1 MKITGSAL
9 RRERVPLSRPYAV
22 ANHATDAAAMV
33 LLQLR
38 TDGPTLG
45 LGAATPEPEVNG
57 DTDAAANDQLA
68 AVLDELR
75 GRDVAPPAQFGDVLQ
90 QLRSPGAR
98 MALDIALHDLW
109 ATAAGVPL
117 CELLGR
123 VHRELPTSVTIGIGD
138 VAATLAEAREYTG
151 RGFTVLKVKIGQDLA
166 LDVERLVRLREQVGD
181 AIAIRVDGNVG
192 YRPPQL
198 LELLRATRSL
208 GLEFVEQPLP
218 PDLVDAQ
225 RALPPAL
232 VATLMAD
239 ESLHDLA
246 DAQTLAQAPRPFG
259 LFNVKLVKCGG
270 IAAARAIA
278 AVAADAGIGL
288 MWGCMDESRIA
299 IAAALHAALA
309 CPATRYLDL
318 DGHLDLSTDFAT
330 GGFTL
335 ARGVL
340 RPLDRPGLGLRH
352 RRPGAG
358 ATG

>member
-38 TDGPTLG
+38 TDGPAIG

-57 DTDAAANDQLA
+57 DTDAAAHDQLA
-68 AVLDELR
+68 AVLDDLR
-75 GRDVAPPAQFGDVLQ
+75 GRDVAPPEQFGDVLQ
-90 QLRSPGAR
+90 RLRSPGAR

-109 ATAAGVPL
+109 ATAAGRPL

-123 VHRELPTSVTIGIGD
+123 AHRELPTSVTIGIRD
-138 VAATLAEAREYTG
+138 VAATLAEAQEYTD
-151 RGFTVLKVKIGQDLA
+151 RGFTALKVKIGQDLA
-166 LDVERLVRLREQVGD
+166 LDVERLARVRERVGP
-181 AIAIRVDGNVG
+181 AIAIRVDANVG

-198 LELLRATRSL
+198 LELLRATASL
-208 GLEFVEQPLP
+208 GIEFFEQPLP
-218 PDLVDAQ
+218 PDLVAAQ
-225 RALPPAL
+225 RALPHAL
-232 VATLMAD
+232 VERLMAD
-239 ESLHDLA
+239 ESLHDVD
-246 DAQTLAQAPRPFG
+246 DARALAQAPRPFG

-278 AVAADAGIGL
+278 AIAEAAGIGL
-288 MWGCMDESRIA
+288 MWGCMDDSRIA

-318 DGHLDLSTDFAT
+318 DGHLDLATDFAT

-335 ARGVL
+335 EGGVL
-340 RPLDRPGLGLRH
+340 RPLDRPGLGLVAR
-352 RRPGAG
+352 
-358 ATG
+358 

>member
-1 MKITGSAL
+1 VRITAVAL
-9 RRERVPLSRPYAV
+9 RRRRVPLSRPYAV
-22 ANHATDAAAMV
+22 ASHATTAAAMV

-38 TDGPTLG
+38 TDGPALG

-57 DTDAAANDQLA
+57 DTDAAAFAQLE

-75 GRDVAPPAQFGDVLQ
+75 GRAVAPPAQFGDVLQ
-90 QLRSPGAR
+90 RLRSPGAR

-123 VHRELPTSVTIGIGD
+123 LHRELPTSVTIGIGD
-138 VAATLAEAREYTG
+138 VAATLAQAREYTK

-192 YRPPQL
+192 YRPTQL

-218 PDLVDAQ
+218 REQIDAQ

-232 VATLMAD
+232 VDRLMAD
-239 ESLHDLA
+239 ESLHDTA
-246 DAQTLAQAPRPFG
+246 DAQALAQAPRPFG

-270 IAAARAIA
+270 ITAARAIA
-278 AVAADAGIGL
+278 AIAAEAGIGL

-299 IAAALHAALA
+299 IAAALHTALA

-318 DGHLDLSTDFAT
+318 DGHLDLSADFAT

-335 ARGVL
+335 KRGVL
-340 RPLDRPGLGLRH
+340 RPLGQPGLGLAAR
-352 RRPGAG
+352 
-358 ATG
+358 

>member
-1 MKITGSAL
+1 MRITGATL
-9 RRERVPLSRPYAV
+9 HQERVPLSRPYAV
-22 ANHATDAAAMV
+22 ANHATDTAAMV
-33 LLQLR
+33 WLQLH
-38 TDGPTLG
+38 TDGPCRG

-57 DTDAAANDQLA
+57 DTCEAAAAQLDQ
-68 AVLDELR
+68 VLPALR
-75 GRDVAPPAQFGDVLQ
+75 GREVGPPATCDDLLQ
-90 QLRSPGAR
+90 RLRSPGAR

-109 ATAAGVPL
+109 ASAAGAPL

-166 LDVERLVRLREQVGD
+166 LDVERLVRLREQVGP
-181 AIAIRVDGNVG
+181 AIAIRVDANVG

-208 GLEFVEQPLP
+208 GLEFIEQPLP

-270 IAAARAIA
+270 ITAARAIA

-335 ARGVL
+335 ERGVL
-340 RPLDRPGLGLRH
+340 RPLDRPGLGLV
-352 RRPGAG
+352 AG
-358 ATG
+358 